1 MKKTVKT
8 KALLSCIAML
18 CAFSVG
24 GAIATGNHAY
34 AETPTNV
41 ILDADGTQVTATP
54 FGSVQDDTL
63 ASIFPGATGATQCLS
78 TDAVAKNG
86 TFTITLNQAYKAS
99 EYESVK
105 IVMAVVDW
113 DNDGTYMNTTT
124 GYAEADTA
132 FANPAGSVDTDY
144 KNTGYTTLVLDAAK
158 LADADGNIQTILLRK
173 TCDACTN
180 ENKDQVHIDYVELV
194 AKQADPVVEP
204 FAPTENTSLDF
215 DGTQATVVESIG
227 MAADNANGVF
237 ANATGATKHQ
247 WTGGIKDG
255 STMTVQFEKPISA
268 SALKE
273 IVIKMCVGDW
283 VADNNVTTTAY
294 STTDTAFATPAGS
307 FETPVGDANKECDLV
322 IDPAKVADEN
332 GLISAIVLKRT
343 DSVAGSQGQY
353 FFDSVELIV
362 PTAETDPT
370 PDPEPTEPDESIDAV
385 LDADGTQVVLD
396 PHSSTQADNSWGL
409 FAGTTGET
417 QMSSTGKIAV
427 GGTFSLTLNRVLKA
441 EDYEE
446 IKIKLNACDW
456 ANDGTYVNTLTGYS
470 VADTEFANPA
480 GYVETDYRSE
490 AILTL
495 DPAKLADANG
505 NIQAIVL
512 KKTSTKADV
521 AAEQVHIDYVEIVT
535 KKSEPLTPDESIDAV
550 LDADGTQVVLD
561 PYSSTQTDDSWGLFK
576 GATGETMMSSTG
588 KIAVG
593 GTFSL
598 TLNRVLKAEDYEEIK
613 IRLNACDWANDGTY
627 LNTLTGYSVAD
638 TEFANPAG
646 YVETDYRSEAIL
658 TLDPAKLADADG
670 MIQTIVL
677 KKTSAKAD
685 VAAEQVHVDYV
696 EIITTKPDEYSSKLL
711 LAGDLITNKNPQS
724 IEDDQVTWA
733 TGRKHEE
740 YEQYGYT
747 TSNLML
753 GFNKTNFPDFE
764 IYETD
769 VPDYNAIRASKVVVP
784 IKVGKL
790 LASNYAQLEF
800 TFYFTDWNS
809 GMHQFYLYGSNTQ
822 KFIEDG
828 KAVGYA
834 AEFVSTGPQTKM
846 KIKVDDVASLADENG
861 YIEYLYIMYYGNIL
875 DDGEDVIGCYISGA
889 NSSCTQL
896 WLNEVNFYVQEDV
909 KVPVQSEVYIEK
921 DVSEIL
927 PVGDGTTFH
936 VESKE
941 ENATSIVAAA
951 KTAAYDSLTLT
962 VLPTYAGNFSTAI
975 LTHALKGTDKLE
987 DSGIFFSLN
996 NNGIHIGAIKGTTRT
1011 DKIVEGN
1018 FFPTGVATKVTLNTI
1033 PGYLEGVLDGFF
1045 LSVYVGD
1052 SEEAVIELYVALA
1065 DANIGSYTNV
1075 IAQDLGEDFSIELAS
1090 ANEVATPATDVMNV
1104 TIQPKNGGTEFKR
1117 ERVSL
1122 VLDYFKVEGDVVSD
1136 LKIVGNATFNAETN
1150 FLEFTAPGTV
1160 TVSYT
1165 VTNAFGT
1172 FTSNELTLTYAPET
1186 EEPDNSTDDNQTS
1199 EEENEGFFGKII
1211 GGCFGGI
1218 GSVGVLAPL
1227 ALAGVALIRRKKNH
1241 ADENDAEN
1249 NN

>member
-1 MKKTVKT
+1 MVKKEVVAPVEPDESIDAVLDVDGTEVVVSP
-8 KALLSCIAML
+8 LSSTQADNTWGI
-18 CAFSVG
+18 FKD
-24 GAIATGNHAY
+24 ATG
-34 AETPTNV
+34 ETKM
-41 ILDADGTQVTATP
+41 
-54 FGSVQDDTL
+54 S
-63 ASIFPGATGATQCLS
+63 S
-78 TDAVAKNG
+78 TEKIAVNG
-86 TFTITLNQAYKAS
+86 TFSLTLNRVLKAAD
-99 EYESVK
+99 YETINIRMHVT
-105 IVMAVVDW
+105 DW
-113 DNDGTYMNTTT
+113 TNDGSYKNTTT
-124 GYAEADTA
+124 GYSVDDTS
-132 FANPAGSVDTDY
+132 FANPAGSIESDY
-144 KNTGYTTLVLDAAK
+144 RSLVTLSLDPAK
-158 LADADGNIQTILLRK
+158 LADANGNIQTIVIKK
-173 TCDACTN
+173 TSTKADLAA
-180 ENKDQVHIDYVELV
+180 EQVHIDYVEIV
-194 AKQADPVVEP
+194 TKKSEPVVEP
-204 FAPTENTSLDF
+204 LSPTENTSLDF
-215 DGTQATVVESIG
+215 DGVQAGLVNAAGT
-227 MAADNANGVF
+227 AADNANGVF
-237 ANATGATKHQ
+237 ASATGATKHQ
-247 WTGGIKDG
+247 WTGAIKDG
-255 STMTVQFEKPISA
+255 NTMTINLEKPVLA

-283 VADNNVTTTAY
+283 VEGNNVTTTAY
-294 STTDTAFATPAGS
+294 AATDTEFANPAGS
-307 FETPVGDANKECDLV
+307 YETPVGNANKECDLV

-353 FFDSVELIV
+353 FFDSVELII
-362 PTAETDPT
+362 PTAEPDPDPT
-370 PDPEPTEPDESIDAV
+370 PDPNPEPTEPDESIDAI
-385 LDADGTQVVLD
+385 LDADGTEVVVSPL
-396 PHSSTQADNSWGL
+396 SSTQADNTWNIFKG
-409 FAGTTGET
+409 ATGET
-417 QMSSTGKIAV
+417 KMSSTEKIGV
-427 GGTFSLTLNRVLKA
+427 GGTFTLTLNRVLKA
-441 EDYEE
+441 EDYES
-446 IKIKLNACDW
+446 IIIKLAVVDW
-456 ANDGTYVNTLTGYS
+456 ANDGTYKNTTTGYA
-470 VADTEFANPA
+470 VTDTEFANPA
-480 GYVETDYRSE
+480 GYVETDYKNTGVTL
-490 AILTL
+490 LTL
-495 DPAKLADANG
+495 DPAKLANENG
-505 NIQAIVL
+505 LIQTIVL
-512 KKTSTKADV
+512 KKTSENASV

-535 KKSEPLTPDESIDAV
+535 KNKEPLVPDESIDAV
-550 LDADGTQVVLD
+550 LDADGTEVVVNPL
-561 PYSSTQTDDSWGLFK
+561 SSTQADNSWGLFK
-576 GATGETMMSSTG
+576 NTTGETMMSSTE

-593 GTFSL
+593 DTFTL

-613 IRLNACDWANDGTY
+613 IRLNACDWGNDGTY
-627 LNTLTGYSVAD
+627 VNTLTGYSVID
-638 TEFANPAG
+638 TEFATPAG
-646 YVETDYRSEAIL
+646 YIETDYRSEAIL

-677 KKTSAKAD
+677 KKTSENAS
-685 VAAEQVHVDYV
+685 VAAEQVHIDYV
-696 EIITTKPDEYSSKLL
+696 EILTKKPDEYTSKIL
-711 LAGDLITNKNPQS
+711 LAGDLITNKNPQN
-724 IEDDQVTWA
+724 IVDDQVTWA
-733 TGRKHEE
+733 TGVKHGE

-753 GFNKTNFPDFE
+753 GFNKTNFPNFD

-800 TFYFTDWNS
+800 TLYFTDWNS

-822 KFIEDG
+822 KFIENG
-828 KAVGYA
+828 EAVGYA

-861 YIEYLYIMYYGNIL
+861 YIEYLYIMYYGNVL
-875 DDGEDVIGCYISGA
+875 DEGNDVFGCFISGV

-909 KVPVQSEVYIEK
+909 KVPVQSEVFIEK

-927 PVGDGTTFH
+927 PIGDGTTFN

-941 ENATSIVAAA
+941 ENTTSIVAAA

-962 VLPTYAGNFSTAI
+962 VLPTYTGDFSTAI

-1018 FFPTGVATKVTLNTI
+1018 FFPTGVATKVTLNAI

-1045 LSVYVGD
+1045 LSVYIGD

-1065 DANIGSYTNV
+1065 DANIGSYTN
-1075 IAQDLGEDFSIELAS
+1075 IITQDLGTNYSVKLAS
-1090 ANEVATPATDVMNV
+1090 ALETAISATDIMNV
-1104 TIQPKNGGTEFKR
+1104 TVSPKNGGTEFKR

-1122 VLDYFKVEGDVVSD
+1122 ILDYFEVEGNIISD
-1136 LKIVGNATFNAETN
+1136 LQIVGNATFNAETN

-1172 FTSNELTLTYAPET
+1172 FTSNELTLTYAPEAET
-1186 EEPDNSTDDNQTS
+1186 PTPDTSTDDNQNGEDS
-1199 EEENEGFFGKII
+1199 NGGLF

-1241 ADENDAEN
+1241 ADENDADKE
-1249 NN
+1249 

>member
-370 PDPEPTEPDESIDAV
+370 PDPEPTE
-385 LDADGTQVVLD
+385 
-396 PHSSTQADNSWGL
+396 
-409 FAGTTGET
+409 
-417 QMSSTGKIAV
+417 
-427 GGTFSLTLNRVLKA
+427 
-441 EDYEE
+441 
-446 IKIKLNACDW
+446 
-456 ANDGTYVNTLTGYS
+456 
-470 VADTEFANPA
+470 
-480 GYVETDYRSE
+480 
-490 AILTL
+490 
-495 DPAKLADANG
+495 
-505 NIQAIVL
+505 
-512 KKTSTKADV
+512 
-521 AAEQVHIDYVEIVT
+521 
-535 KKSEPLTPDESIDAV
+535 PDESIDAV